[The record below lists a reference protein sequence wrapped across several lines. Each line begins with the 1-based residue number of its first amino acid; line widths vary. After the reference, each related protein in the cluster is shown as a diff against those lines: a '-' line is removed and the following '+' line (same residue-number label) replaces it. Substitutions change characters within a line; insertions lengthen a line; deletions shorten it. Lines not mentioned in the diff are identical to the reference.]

1 MPTPSFETAHRVAR
15 ELHIQL
21 WRRKEEL
28 WPDPPRVVLDI
39 LPLDLDLV
47 ATRLLGLH
55 IERVSEIPGDVDG
68 CPTAGLWY
76 PEEKVI
82 VIATSFDLVV
92 QRFTLGH
99 EIGHYVFRHTMGTL
113 HRDRPLDGGDRHAPK
128 RNPLERAADMF
139 SAALLMPTLELRT
152 TFENLYKVPISGP
165 NVKEHVIFHLHV
177 PDKGRIDMKTFASA
191 PVRERSRWIAA
202 NSCIDGLDVRP
213 LADMFGVSVTAM
225 AIELEDLELVS

>member
-92 QRFTLGH
+92 QRFTLGQ
-99 EIGHYVFRHTMGTL
+99 
-113 HRDRPLDGGDRHAPK
+113 
-128 RNPLERAADMF
+128 
-139 SAALLMPTLELRT
+139 LRT